1 MWQTIIEFVVSPIV
15 AAFMG
20 YVVWKLQQQSK
31 WTHANN
37 RGTMILLRDKIIEDH
52 KKYCIDGMPMP
63 SYAYENFCETYE
75 AYKALGGNGMAEKM
89 FAEMKTIGINR
100 NQPQGGK
107 K

>member
-52 KKYCIDGMPMP
+52 GKYVIEG
-63 SYAYENFCETYE
+63 
-75 AYKALGGNGMAEKM
+75 
-89 FAEMKTIGINR
+89 R
-100 NQPQGGK
+100 
-107 K
+107 

>member
-52 KKYCIDGMPMP
+52 GKYVIGKLPMP
-63 SYAYENFCETYE
+63 SYAYENFVETYE
-75 AYKALGGNGMAEKM
+75 AYKALGGNGMAQKM
-89 FAEMKTIGINR
+89 FDEMKHVSINR
-100 NQPQGGK
+100 K
-107 K
+107 EA

>member
-52 KKYCIDGMPMP
+52 GKYVIEGRPMP
-63 SYAYENFCETYE
+63 SYAYENFVETYE
-75 AYKALGGNGMAEKM
+75 AYKALGGNGMAQKM
-89 FAEMKTIGINR
+89 FDEMKNVDINR
-100 NQPQGGK
+100 K
-107 K
+107 ES